1 MPNRFPLRWYYQN
14 GLTKLDGPNRGARAR
29 NAAPRERLGRPE
41 TSAANGIRKAMPA
54 HHEAI
59 ANSLTRDILSGRYR
73 AGDRLP
79 SERELASRFDV
90 HRGAVREAV
99 KSLQQLGIVD
109 VQPGGARVASVEEA
123 SFDVIGKLLE
133 MNDLPDPNLVGQVLQ
148 VLNALFK
155 LAAETAIEHATDAE
169 LDNIVRRVGRL
180 RHAVLEA
187 SQGRREEDIVARF
200 ELMRAVME
208 VSGNLATRLVA
219 RGLVVQIARRLG
231 GLVASYQT
239 QDPDAYANLLS
250 GLEDALR
257 RRCREALRKSM
268 DALSVANQDTI
279 QRALALAAQAQPQEA
294 AAR

>member
-1 MPNRFPLRWYYQN
+1 
-14 GLTKLDGPNRGARAR
+14 
-29 NAAPRERLGRPE
+29 
-41 TSAANGIRKAMPA
+41 MPA

-109 VQPGGARVASVEEA
+109 VQPGGARVAAVEEA

-133 MNDLPDPNLVGQVLQ
+133 MNDLPDPNLIGQVLQ
-148 VLNALFK
+148 VIDALFK
-155 LAAETAIEHATDAE
+155 LAAETAIKQATDAE
-169 LDNIVRRVGRL
+169 LDNIVGRVGRL
-180 RHAVLEA
+180 RDAVLA
-187 SQGRREEDIVARF
+187 ARRGQREEDILARF

-208 VSGNLATRLVA
+208 VSGNLATRIVS
-219 RGLVVQIARRLG
+219 RGLVVQVARRLG
-231 GLVASYQT
+231 GLVAWYET
-239 QDPDAYANLLS
+239 PDAEACASLLS

-257 RRCREALRKSM
+257 QRHREALRRNM
-268 DALSVANQDTI
+268 DALALVNQEAI
-279 QRALALAAQAQPQEA
+279 LRALALAAEAQPRGV

>member
-1 MPNRFPLRWYYQN
+1 
-14 GLTKLDGPNRGARAR
+14 
-29 NAAPRERLGRPE
+29 
-41 TSAANGIRKAMPA
+41 MPA

-148 VLNALFK
+148 VIDALFK
-155 LAAETAIEHATDAE
+155 LAAETAIEQATDAE
-169 LDNIVRRVGRL
+169 LGNIVGRVAHL
-180 RHAVLEA
+180 RDAVLAA
-187 SQGRREEDIVARF
+187 SRGRQEEDILARF

-208 VSGNLATRLVA
+208 VSGNLATRIVS
-219 RGLVVQIARRLG
+219 RGLVVQVARRLG
-231 GLVASYQT
+231 GLVAYYET
-239 QDPDAYANLLS
+239 QDPEAYASLLS
-250 GLEDALR
+250 GLKDALR
-257 RRCREALRKSM
+257 QRHRQALRESM
-268 DALSVANQDTI
+268 DALSLANQEAV
-279 QRALALAAQAQPQEA
+279 QRALALATEAQPQEA